1 MYEPVAICTIL
12 IIALTTF
19 CSIIGFRDPG
29 FSEKFIFA
37 PTEILA
43 CKQYYRLFTS
53 AFLHADTG
61 HLLRNMVSLF
71 LFGRVLEVFVGP
83 GQFLLIYF
91 AAVIGGSLLS
101 LWLHRN
107 HDYRAYGASGGVC
120 GVVFSYIAL
129 FPRGTIL
136 AHLFI
141 PIPAW
146 AYGILFLFA
155 SFTALRRGSDNIGH
169 DAHIG
174 GAIIGLWTTGAL
186 QPWAV
191 RENLNWFLIL
201 SGVSAALFIYF
212 LRNPML
218 LPFSSFT
225 PGWGRR
231 KKEPR
236 APQKPDEAVE
246 VDAILEKISQY
257 GFDSLTAKEKAVL
270 DRVSAKYQSRAQSS
284 KPKSDLII

>member
-19 CSIIGFRDPG
+19 CSFIGFRDPG

-53 AFLHADTG
+53 AFLHADLN
-61 HLLRNMVSLF
+61 HLLTNMLSLF
-71 LFGRVLEVFVGP
+71 LFGRVLEAFVGP

-91 AAVIGGSLLS
+91 AAVIGGSLLC

-146 AYGILFLFA
+146 TYGILFLIA

-186 QPWAV
+186 QRWAV
-191 RENLNWFLIL
+191 RDNLDWFLIL
-201 SGVSAALFIYF
+201 SGVSAALFVYF

-218 LPFSSFT
+218 LPLSSFT
-225 PGWGRR
+225 PGGGRR
-231 KKEPR
+231 KKAQT

-246 VDAILEKISQY
+246 VDAILEKISRD
-257 GFDSLTAKEKAVL
+257 GFDSLTAEEKALL